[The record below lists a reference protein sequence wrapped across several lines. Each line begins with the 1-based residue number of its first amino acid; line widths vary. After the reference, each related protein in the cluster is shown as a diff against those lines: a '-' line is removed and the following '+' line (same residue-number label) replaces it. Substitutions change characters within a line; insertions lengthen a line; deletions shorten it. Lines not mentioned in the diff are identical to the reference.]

1 MTQRPSIHGHRQWLI
16 AGVLAGCLWPAGAR
30 AQSSSDWPVTL
41 SASFDVAN
49 AYVLRGINQDDTGVI
64 MWPAA
69 DLGVVVKGGDSS
81 GTGRMTLNV
90 GTWNSLHTGAAGLDG
105 LGKLWY
111 RVRFLRDVRRRCRGR
126 AEGQCGLCG
135 AYQPERCVS
144 QHDRA
149 GVHGGRAGVLGGPVR
164 ARGRGVARPVGRRP
178 REGPVSRVGRAA
190 HVRAGCY
197 VGGSGQG
204 RFEPGG
210 LLRRTAW
217 G

>member
-64 MWPAA
+64 MLAGRGPWRGGEGRRLERDGP
-69 DLGVVVKGGDSS
+69 DDPERRHVEQPPHGCRRSGRPRQVVV
-81 GTGRMTLNV
+81 
-90 GTWNSLHTGAAGLDG
+90 
-105 LGKLWY
+105 

-135 AYQPERCVS
+135 AYEPERCVS